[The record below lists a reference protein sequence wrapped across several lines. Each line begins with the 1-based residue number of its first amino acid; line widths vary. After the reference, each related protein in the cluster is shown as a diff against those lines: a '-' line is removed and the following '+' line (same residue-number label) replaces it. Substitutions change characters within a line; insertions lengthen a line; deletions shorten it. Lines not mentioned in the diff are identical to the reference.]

1 MVKTSPVDL
10 GLGCSAILPPG
21 QQVAAVAAQQLPKL
35 SELSQLEVLTI
46 LLGHPALQKNAQI
59 HRNQNIFRGIY
70 VTTDAVESFVERH
83 YMAQITRLRDE
94 LSSSSSDEDTRA
106 ARTELLN
113 LLRHCC
119 EDEVDHKEEARERA
133 AEGPLPW
140 WPWVD
145 DAWRWLVGAGSAA
158 AANIAKRG

>member
-1 MVKTSPVDL
+1 MDSHK
-10 GLGCSAILPPG
+10 PPKIG
-21 QQVAAVAAQQLPKL
+21 NCN
-35 SELSQLEVLTI
+35 SFSFN
-46 LLGHPALQKNAQI
+46 H
-59 HRNQNIFRGIY
+59 FRGIY

-94 LSSSSSDEDTRA
+94 LSSSSPSSDETRA

-119 EDEVDHKEEARERA
+119 EDEVDHKEEAQKIA

-145 DAWRWLVGAGSAA
+145 DAWRALVGAGSAA

>member
-1 MVKTSPVDL
+1 MEFAAPITSYTES
-10 GLGCSAILPPG
+10 GAER
-21 QQVAAVAAQQLPKL
+21 
-35 SELSQLEVLTI
+35 ELSGVSDQ
-46 LLGHPALQKNAQI
+46 ASS
-59 HRNQNIFRGIY
+59 RGR
-70 VTTDAVESFVERH
+70 TTS
-83 YMAQITRLRDE
+83 
-94 LSSSSSDEDTRA
+94 SSSSSDDGTRA